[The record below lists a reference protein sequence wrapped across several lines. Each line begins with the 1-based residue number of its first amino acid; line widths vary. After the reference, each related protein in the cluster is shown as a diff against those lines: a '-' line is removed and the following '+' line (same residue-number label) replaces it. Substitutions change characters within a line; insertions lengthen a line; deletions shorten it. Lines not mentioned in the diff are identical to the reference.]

1 MKTESEEKI
10 KEVSKYILDNF
21 HHEQKCYFS
30 SYIDVIT
37 KSSGDKYNSLYCFY
51 SPDEDDESMYGVA
64 LLWRED
70 KEDGFMDG
78 VDGFMF
84 FETGMEYIYKEVAEE
99 YELNSTLF
107 LSFDEMSV
115 VEVMPLIRTFLLKKI
130 KIEDNAI
137 ELHNE
142 FHDIQREYK

>member
-10 KEVSKYILDNF
+10 TEVSKCIRDNF
-21 HHEQKCYFS
+21 HHEKKWYFS
-30 SYIDVIT
+30 SHIDVIT
-37 KSSGDKYNSLYCFY
+37 KSNGDKYNSLYCFY

-64 LLWRED
+64 LLWCED
-70 KEDGFMDG
+70 KEDGFMDS

-115 VEVMPLIRTFLLKKI
+115 VELMPLIRTFLLKKI
-130 KIEDNAI
+130 KVEDNAI

>member
-1 MKTESEEKI
+1 M
-10 KEVSKYILDNF
+10 
-21 HHEQKCYFS
+21 
-30 SYIDVIT
+30 IT
-37 KSSGDKYNSLYCFY
+37 KSNGDKYNSLYCFY

-70 KEDGFMDG
+70 KEDGFMDS

-115 VEVMPLIRTFLLKKI
+115 VELMPLIRTFLLKKI